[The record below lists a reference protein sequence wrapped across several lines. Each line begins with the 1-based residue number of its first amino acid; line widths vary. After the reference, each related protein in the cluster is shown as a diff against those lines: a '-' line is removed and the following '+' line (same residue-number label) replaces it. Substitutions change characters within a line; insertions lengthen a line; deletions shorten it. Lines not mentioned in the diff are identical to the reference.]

1 MKRGWIRVGAKV
13 FGEAVN
19 LTILLLF
26 IFVIFVIMVGTKDDD
41 AIVLYYDAVVDT
53 QPADENTEL
62 SGDVPAAPVSITV
75 NGEVI
80 NKAESAPESA
90 TGAEDLR
97 EVVRAKDPVS
107 VHQEAQNIFDMIHRE
122 GL

>member
-1 MKRGWIRVGAKV
+1 M
-13 FGEAVN
+13 
-19 LTILLLF
+19 TILLLF
-26 IFVIFVIMVGTKDDD
+26 IFVIFVVMVGTKDDE

-53 QPADENTEL
+53 QPADEDTEL
-62 SGDVPAAPVSITV
+62 SGDVPAAPVSIIV
-75 NGEVI
+75 NGEAI
-80 NKAESAPESA
+80 NKAESASESA
-90 TGAEDLR
+90 TSAEDLR